1 MDFIEFIVLKITGN
15 YKSIILYLQ
24 NKNDANKKIL
34 LDVEIKTKKILRT
47 IALFKKGVRYLFCVN
62 GSIKLIGI

>member
-1 MDFIEFIVLKITGN
+1 MDFIEFIVLKITGH

-34 LDVEIKTKKILRT
+34 LDVEIKSKKILRT
-47 IALFKKGVRYLFCVN
+47 IIMFVIMIYIDLKTSTQFTLA
-62 GSIKLIGI
+62 